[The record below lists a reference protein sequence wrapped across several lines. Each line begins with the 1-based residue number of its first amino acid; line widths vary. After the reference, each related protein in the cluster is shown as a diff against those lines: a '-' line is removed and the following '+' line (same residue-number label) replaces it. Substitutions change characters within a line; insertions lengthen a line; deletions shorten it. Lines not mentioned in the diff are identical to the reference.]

1 MKIRSIRGEY
11 RKRRGLQKFL
21 NRQWA
26 EARKK
31 RQEEQRKR
39 DRETQLQREKEC
51 GINLHSYIRID
62 PAVEFS
68 EEKVIWALP
77 GDQFA
82 RVVEII
88 EPCHSLASDHALCVV
103 QWHSGAQ
110 KYSQQ
115 WFDDVPSIVRRN
127 SMHAWSPG
135 FVKALVPHN
144 IEQLRRPA

>member
-1 MKIRSIRGEY
+1 MKTRSIRGEY

-51 GINLHSYIRID
+51 GINLHSFIRID

-77 GDQFA
+77 GAQSA
-82 RVVEII
+82 IVLRII
-88 EPCHSLASDHALCVV
+88 EPYYSLAKDHALCLVK
-103 QWHSGAQ
+103 WAGE
-110 KYSQQ
+110 
-115 WFDDVPSIVRRN
+115 VPSIVRRN
-127 SMHAWSPG
+127 RINPE
-135 FVKALVPHN
+135 FYDCIVKVIVPHN